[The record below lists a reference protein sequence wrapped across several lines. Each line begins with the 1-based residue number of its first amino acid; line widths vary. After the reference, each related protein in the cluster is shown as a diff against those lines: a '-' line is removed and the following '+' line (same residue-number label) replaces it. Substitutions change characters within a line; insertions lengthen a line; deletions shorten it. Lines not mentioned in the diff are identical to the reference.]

1 MDRRRYLSLLGLS
14 VGLAGC
20 AGGGTG
26 TVGNQATSEAS
37 PTSAAATSASSTA
50 GKTTTGGET
59 STQSDTATATD
70 SPTESATPTEA
81 ETTEVTTTAG
91 TSAAVA
97 IVSEELKVQEGD
109 YSTEAWVVAEVEN
122 QSGKRTG
129 QIHLQAQFYNSAGD
143 LIENGDAYMDTLDA
157 GETWYATVPLLAG
170 DPNEVED
177 FELSGEV
184 ANSVP
189 NYNPEGLE
197 VLESELQ
204 KGDYDTIVTGRVK
217 NNRSSAVEYVQATVK
232 FYADENTV
240 LSSDW
245 TNVSDLKAGGTW
257 KFEVS
262 FLGFGEAPGMLSDHK
277 VLLTE
282 SAF

>member
-1 MDRRRYLSLLGLS
+1 MDRRRYLSVLGLCLGT
-14 VGLAGC
+14 GLAGC
-20 AGGGTG
+20 SGGGTE

-37 PTSAAATSASSTA
+37 STSAAATSASSTSS
-50 GKTTTGGET
+50 GTVTSGEK
-59 STQSDTATATD
+59 STQTAEST
-70 SPTESATPTEA
+70 PTESATAESTPTD
-81 ETTEVTTTAG
+81 TQTTAG
-91 TSAAVA
+91 TSASVA
-97 IVSEELKVQEGD
+97 IVSEELKIQEGD

-122 QSGKRTG
+122 QGDSRTG

-143 LIENGDAYMDTLDA
+143 LIENGEEYLDTLDT

-170 DPNEVED
+170 DASEVD
-177 FELSGEV
+177 DYELSGEV
-184 ANSVP
+184 TQRPP
-189 NYNPEGLE
+189 NYDPEGLE

-217 NNRSSAVEYVQATVK
+217 NNRNSTVDYIQATVK
-232 FYADENTV
+232 FYADETTV

-245 TNVSDLKAGGTW
+245 TNVTDLKAGGTW

-262 FLGFGEAPGMLSDHK
+262 FLGFGESPEMLSDHK
-277 VLLTE
+277 VLLTD